1 MRVDAKRVAILGF
14 ALWEAYWGYVFF
26 SAPVPDERM
35 NTVFALW
42 MSVVPVVLATVV
54 GLMIL
59 GVRLGRRR

>member
-1 MRVDAKRVAILGF
+1 MSGLKPI
-14 ALWEAYWGYVFF
+14 ALLTFLVWEAYWSYVFV

-35 NTVFALW
+35 DTVFALW
-42 MSVVPVVLATVV
+42 MSVVPVVLATLV